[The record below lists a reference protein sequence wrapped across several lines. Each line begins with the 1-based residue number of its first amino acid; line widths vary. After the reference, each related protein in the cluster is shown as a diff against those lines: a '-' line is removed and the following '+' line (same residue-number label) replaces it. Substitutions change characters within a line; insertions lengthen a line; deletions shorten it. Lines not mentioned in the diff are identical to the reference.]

1 MGHTEEQWPHS
12 LVLTTRRRHAVA
24 HLAHPTPWERIA
36 GPVLVA
42 HWRRF
47 GPTHA
52 KKEGRE
58 KGREVA
64 RRLEEVRREKGCRH
78 RKSEKRSVAA
88 GGAGGR
94 KETEAGSKGI
104 KVSGYYC
111 SPSLQHSHGRV
122 EAGRWLMER
131 ASVGM
136 RGFTP
141 ARTATPERQRRS

>member
-1 MGHTEEQWPHS
+1 MGHEQWPHS

-36 GPVLVA
+36 VA

-122 EAGRWLMER
+122 EAGRWLI
-131 ASVGM
+131 
-136 RGFTP
+136 
-141 ARTATPERQRRS
+141 ATPERQRRS